1 MKKLLTLAALCASV
15 WTVNAQTE
23 KGKLLIGGNIGYS
36 NSKSSSRNAQIEQ
49 LIGEDSVK
57 TISYSVAVNAGY
69 FIRDNF
75 AIGMGIGYSHIKSN
89 LNGTVYY
96 NDLQIPSP
104 LFYSGESKS
113 DLFFL
118 NPFARYYVG
127 LADNFKF
134 FGQVS
139 VPISS
144 GTQKQSGAANPG
156 NYQEYKTTS
165 YGVSIQPGLAFF
177 PSKRISLELSS
188 NGLDYAH
195 RQLKNKRTD
204 EKTTSNS
211 FSFGLSTFAP
221 RLGIVFYL

>member
-1 MKKLLTLAALCASV
+1 MKKLLTLTAFCACA

-36 NSKSSSRNAQIEQ
+36 NSKSNSKNVQTQQI
-49 LIGEDSVK
+49 IREDSVK
-57 TISYSVAVNAGY
+57 SISYSVAGNAGY
-69 FIRDNF
+69 FIQDNF
-75 AIGMGIGYSHIKSN
+75 AIGMGIGYSHVKSN
-89 LNGTVYY
+89 SDGTVYY
-96 NDLQIPSP
+96 NNSQIPSP
-104 LFYSGESKS
+104 LFYSGENKS

-118 NPFARYYVG
+118 SPFARYYVG

-139 VPISS
+139 VPLSS

-156 NYQEYKTTS
+156 YYQEYKTTS

-177 PSKRISLELSS
+177 PSKRISLELSTS
-188 NGLDYAH
+188 GLDYYH
-195 RQLKNKRTD
+195 TQFKNKQTD
-204 EKTTSNS
+204 EKSSSNS
-211 FSFGLSTFAP
+211 FSFSLSTFAP